1 MFRILELRDI
11 SCIFNMSG
19 IVNTGSTCYRNA
31 VLQIMHYAPG
41 LWVWMK
47 AVPHKTV
54 MCIEILRLLNMMDK
68 SSDPINPIEFNAL
81 VDKNPTYANGIGA
94 DAAEFMAF
102 LSLNLDRDGKSG
114 WISLNLTNF
123 RKTGIK
129 ELLQQLKSVSV
140 PMVTVYVYRR
150 TADNTLL
157 TDAVSIPNQVTIA
170 DGTELRLHGIITH
183 IGSSASYG
191 HFRALVKGAF
201 GCWVSYN
208 DASVLRAD
216 QAPKE
221 INECAILVAYVPAEN
236 YSGSVFSHC
245 FGGSARKQK

>member
-1 MFRILELRDI
+1 
-11 SCIFNMSG
+11 MSG
-19 IVNTGSTCYRNA
+19 LINTGATCYRNA

-54 MCIEILRLLNMMDK
+54 MCVEILRLLDMMDK
-68 SSDPINPIEFNAL
+68 SNAPINPIEFNAL
-81 VDKNPTYANGIGA
+81 VDKNPTYAAGIGA

-102 LSLNLDRDGKSG
+102 LSLNLDRDGKGG
-114 WISLNLTNF
+114 WISLNLVDF
-123 RKTGIK
+123 RKTGI
-129 ELLQQLKSVSV
+129 EALLQKLESVNV

-157 TDAVSIPNQVTIA
+157 TDAILIPNQVTIA
-170 DGTELRLHGIITH
+170 DGTKLRLHGVITH

-208 DASVLRAD
+208 DTYVMQAD

-221 INECAILVAYVPAEN
+221 VNECAMLVAYVPAEN

-245 FGGSARKQK
+245 FGGSARK